1 MMQLLGDPG
10 TTQYDL
16 RFSVLGIPVRVHP
29 LFWLIAAL
37 LGSNGQPL
45 FSDVAVFIGCMFISI
60 LVHELGHALAAR
72 RFGWSPDIV
81 LHGFGGFARFVPGYG
96 YSRGKAI
103 WISFAGPL
111 AGFGL
116 FAIVFAT
123 RILIARGVVL
133 EQPWATT
140 LTNSNAWPTMSDV
153 IGILIWINLVWGLFN
168 LLPVFPLDGGQICA
182 EFLNARGSY
191 SGKKRTH
198 QVGVITAIL
207 GAGVF
212 ITWEMYLGALM
223 FGGLAYQNYQICEQ
237 LNRGYR

>member
-1 MMQLLGDPG
+1 MMQLMGDPG

-37 LGSNGQPL
+37 LGSNDQPL
-45 FSDVAVFIGCMFISI
+45 LSDVAVFTGCMFISI

-72 RFGWSPDIV
+72 RFGWPPDIV

-116 FAIVFAT
+116 FAIAFAAQ
-123 RILIARGVVL
+123 ILIMRGVVL

-140 LTNSNAWPTMSDV
+140 LRDSNAWPTISGV

-182 EFLNARGSY
+182 ELFNARGSY

-198 QVGVITAIL
+198 QVGMITAIL

-237 LNRGYR
+237 LKRGYR